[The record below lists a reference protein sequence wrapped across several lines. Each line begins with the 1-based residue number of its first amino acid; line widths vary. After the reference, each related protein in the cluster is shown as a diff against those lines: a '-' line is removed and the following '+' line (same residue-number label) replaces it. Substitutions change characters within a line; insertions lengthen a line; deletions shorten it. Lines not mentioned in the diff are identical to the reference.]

1 MKDKV
6 LYLTF
11 DSLLDVNDRD
21 SATDV
26 EIKVSER
33 VRFEGSV
40 AVKVAG
46 MPEIEWLETRMRMR
60 QIVHNVGKFCGN

>member
-33 VRFEGSV
+33 VKFEGSV
-40 AVKVAG
+40 AVKVAA
-46 MPEIEWLETRMRMR
+46 MPEIEWLETR
-60 QIVHNVGKFCGN
+60 ISSSETNCT

>member
-40 AVKVAG
+40 AVKVAA
-46 MPEIEWLETRMRMR
+46 MPEIEWLETR
-60 QIVHNVGKFCGN
+60 ISSSETNCT